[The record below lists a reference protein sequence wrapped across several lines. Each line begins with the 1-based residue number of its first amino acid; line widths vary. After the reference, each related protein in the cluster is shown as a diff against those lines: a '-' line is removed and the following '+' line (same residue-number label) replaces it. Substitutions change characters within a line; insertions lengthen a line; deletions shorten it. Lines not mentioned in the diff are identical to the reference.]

1 MRKRYLILAAASLIL
16 FSGAST
22 ALEAYVVTSGPT
34 EVSDMIYTWG
44 SSDTTPYYQ
53 DAQAYDDVGLMV
65 CSESVSAPPDKYVGL
80 EYMMNSEADR
90 KNQLVSYGDENLAI
104 ADQSTSFNGMDC
116 KRTSYGSF
124 VVSPSVISG
133 TPEVKIAAFPADA
146 KVLVSD
152 SVDGSNPQ
160 FLDAGSQ
167 LKGSYS
173 GSISYSYSTNTLNL
187 DLNGITV
194 DSDQGLKSFNP
205 GTTGRGISPDRP
217 MLIGACRDASGQN
230 CPAGAEKI
238 TSPSSSNTGFGF
250 DISKDQVD
258 DSITYTRYAV
268 ANGKRFG
275 TVNIG
280 ANLDVAFTSVSTD
293 PIYYSQNQTV
303 SFDVRNT
310 GNVPVTS
317 DFNVE
322 AEIERNGNIVDSR
335 TYQVS
340 KNIDPGSS
348 HSITYDWEALAHSG
362 NYDVNI
368 RADTTDS
375 VTELD
380 ENDNTGR
387 AGFELRPV
395 TFPEVMVNGETV
407 PQEEI
412 EFPDAGVP
420 YNLTLVMENSDND
433 TLANSLVRIVE
444 SDATNSIIPT
454 QRLDENTVT
463 ESNTEVTFR
472 TDGNGTASITIV
484 PRGNV
489 LLSDKYS
496 DLSVQDEI
504 NYYLRMR
511 GQQADGTDF
520 KFIRAGNLQ
529 DYYRLEVDDP
539 GTMRGEGTSDLPNLD
554 SYTKIAMNGIYNIFA
569 EFWGAVT

>member
-1 MRKRYLILAAASLIL
+1 MRKRYMILAAASLIL

-34 EVSDMIYTWG
+34 KVSDMIYTWG
-44 SSDTTPYYQ
+44 SPDTTPYYQ

-65 CSESVSAPPDKYVGL
+65 CSESGAAPLDKYVGL
-80 EYMMNSEADR
+80 EYMMNSEVDR
-90 KNQLVSYGDENLAI
+90 KNQLVSYGDENLAL

-124 VVSPSVISG
+124 FVSPSVISG
-133 TPEVKIAAFPADA
+133 TPEVKIAAFPSDA

-152 SVDGSNPQ
+152 SVDGNTPK
-160 FLDAGSQ
+160 FLDPGSGMN
-167 LKGSYS
+167 GSYS
-173 GSISYSYSTNTLNL
+173 GSITYSYSTNTLNL
-187 DLNGITV
+187 DLNGINV

-205 GTTGRGISPDRP
+205 GTSGRGISPDRP

-238 TSPSSSNTGFGF
+238 TSPSSSKTDFGF
-250 DISKDQVD
+250 DVPQGQVN
-258 DSITYTRYAV
+258 DSVTYTRYAV

-293 PIYYSQNQTV
+293 PIYYSENQTV

-317 DFNVE
+317 DFDVE
-322 AEIERNGNIVDSR
+322 AEIERNGDIVDSR

-340 KNIDPGSS
+340 QNIDPGDS
-348 HSITYDWEALAHSG
+348 HSINYDWEALAHSG

-375 VTELD
+375 VTEQT
-380 ENDNTGR
+380 EHDNTGR
-387 AGFELRPV
+387 AAFTLRPV

-420 YNLTLVMENSDND
+420 YNLTLMMENSDND
-433 TLANSLVRIVE
+433 TLANSLIRIVE
-444 SDATNSIIPT
+444 RDATNSLIPT
-454 QRLDENTVT
+454 QRLDEGTVT
-463 ESNTEVTFR
+463 QSKSEVTFR
-472 TDGNGTASITIV
+472 TDENGTASITIV

-504 NYYLRMR
+504 NYHLRMR